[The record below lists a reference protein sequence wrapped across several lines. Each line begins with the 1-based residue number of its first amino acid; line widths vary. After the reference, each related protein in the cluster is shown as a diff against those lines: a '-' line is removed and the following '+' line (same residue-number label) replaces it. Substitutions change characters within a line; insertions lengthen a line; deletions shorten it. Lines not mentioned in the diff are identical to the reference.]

1 MIPSFFELEIVG
13 DLLDA
18 YNNDGEKK
26 AVPFHPTRIETENA
40 ILLHKLVNRRKLKQ
54 LFESGAFFDGNVS
67 VDWPLIFR
75 KDKENVKKV
84 VLHNDIDYMAG
95 ASEAYSFFFAL
106 TDANPSNGGLI
117 IYPATH
123 NFGSLG
129 DAGELNA
136 DVLPDGYPFIRTD
149 LRPGDLLIMHSAIWH
164 CSDANFTGNDRV
176 YLELKVKAGTD
187 PTANVLV
194 SGGSTSEFKN
204 RIRKDLLFVNSREQ
218 RLKALYNEKN
228 SSAGK
233 P

>member
-136 DVLPDGYPFIRTD
+136 DVLPDG
-149 LRPGDLLIMHSAIWH
+149 
-164 CSDANFTGNDRV
+164 
-176 YLELKVKAGTD
+176 
-187 PTANVLV
+187 
-194 SGGSTSEFKN
+194 
-204 RIRKDLLFVNSREQ
+204 
-218 RLKALYNEKN
+218 
-228 SSAGK
+228 
-233 P
+233 